1 MNKISKGDIV
11 GRKSYGKDI
20 IFTVKNIIE
29 TKKGKVAILKG
40 ITKRVEA
47 DCKVEDLELIGKEE
61 LSNIIK
67 ELDEN
72 IEKRI
77 KKINIENEDKNYTI
91 GLLTNDN
98 RNKEKI
104 ITGKILHLDGDRK
117 YSEKSYRYYKK
128 LGLNAVVKNIPEYKQ
143 PKVVYNLLEIYNPDI
158 LVITGHDRNDK
169 KRKRLS
175 RYL

>member
-1 MNKISKGDIV
+1 MDKINKGDIV

-20 IFTVKNIIE
+20 IFTVGNILE
-29 TKKGKVAILKG
+29 TKSGNVAILRG

-47 DCKVEDLELIGKEE
+47 DSNLEDLELIQKEE
-61 LSNIIK
+61 VKNAIR
-67 ELDEN
+67 ELDED

-77 KKINIENEDKNYTI
+77 KRSKIENEDKNYTI
-91 GLLTNDN
+91 GLLTNNN
-98 RNKEKI
+98 RSREKI

-143 PKVVYNLLEIYNPDI
+143 PRVVYNLLEIYNPDI
-158 LVITGHDRNDK
+158 LVITGHDRND
-169 KRKRLS
+169 
-175 RYL
+175 